1 MQLRHVCQ
9 LQQRSNDSL
18 ELATF
23 KDGMLYSSRKM
34 YHSWS
39 QPFMKQRFAVAIFL
53 VIISCSLA
61 GGFWGSSFSAKAA
74 PAGSTSPNDFLTS
87 FTEALDVI
95 QQTYVEKVGPD
106 KLVYGAIKGMLR
118 ALDPHSSFF
127 DPKEFTRL
135 REDQHSK
142 YFGLGIRVRPL
153 LRDQGRHVIVDPPAI
168 GTPAERKGL
177 RAGDVITRI
186 EGEPIDDWTS
196 DDVVSHLKG
205 PRGTAVNITIER
217 PGVRDPL
224 QFKIERDEIPL
235 ITVPYAFLLRPGIG
249 YVKIDRFSESTSDE
263 LRAKLKE
270 LDSEKLSGLVLDL
283 RDNPGGLLN
292 QAIEVSDFF
301 LPRGDLVVSTKG
313 RAEGSAKAYRAPS
326 SEKIEVPVV
335 VLINRHSASASEIVA
350 GALQDHDRAVIVGE
364 TSFGKGLVQ
373 SIFNLE
379 NDTGMALTTAK
390 YYTPSGRLIQRDY
403 SGSNLEYIM
412 NTNDPATQNTAD
424 REIRTTDSGRKV
436 YGGGGITPDIIEAAR
451 ELNKFEALLASKDVF
466 FQYARRLTAG
476 QVPVASNFKMPLD
489 NAEVPAASQKVPRSV
504 PNLEITDAILADFK
518 AYLTERKVE
527 FTEEDVRN
535 NVDFIKRRIRQEVYT
550 SSFGLQEG
558 FKTAIQGDSQVL
570 KALEAMP
577 EAKTLMT
584 SGHLSP
590 AADNSTR

>member
-1 MQLRHVCQ
+1 
-9 LQQRSNDSL
+9 
-18 ELATF
+18 
-23 KDGMLYSSRKM
+23 
-34 YHSWS
+34 
-39 QPFMKQRFAVAIFL
+39 MKQRFAVLIVL
-53 VIISCSLA
+53 VIVSCSLV
-61 GGFWGSSFSAKAA
+61 GGFLGSSIAAKAA
-74 PAGSTSPNDFLTS
+74 PSSSTSPNDFLNN

-106 KLVYGAIKGMLR
+106 KLVYSAIKGMLR
-118 ALDPHSSFF
+118 MLDPHSSFF
-127 DPKEFTRL
+127 DPKDFTRL

-153 LRDQGRHVIVDPPAI
+153 LRDHGRHVIVEPPSI

-205 PRGTAVNITIER
+205 PRGTTVNITIER
-217 PGVRDPL
+217 PGVRDAL

-235 ITVPYAFLLRPGIG
+235 VTVPYAFMLRPGIG

-270 LDSEKLSGLVLDL
+270 LDSDKLSGLVLDL

-313 RAEGSAKAYRAPS
+313 RAEGSVKAYRAPS
-326 SEKIEVPVV
+326 SEKIQVPVV
-335 VLINRHSASASEIVA
+335 VLINHHSASASEIVA
-350 GALQDHDRAVIVGE
+350 GALQDHDRALIVGE

-403 SGSNLEYIM
+403 SGSTFEYIM
-412 NTNDPATQNTAD
+412 NSNEKITQNTAD

-436 YGGGGITPDIIEAAR
+436 YGGGGITPDIIEPAR
-451 ELNKFEALLASKDVF
+451 ELNKFEAMLASKDVF
-466 FQYARRLTAG
+466 FQYARRLTSG
-476 QVPVASNFKMPLD
+476 QVPAASNFKMPIE
-489 NAEVPAASQKVPRSV
+489 NSEVPASSEKAPKLV

-518 AYLTERKVE
+518 AFLAERKIE
-527 FTEEDVRN
+527 FTVDDVRT

-550 SSFGLQEG
+550 SSFGIQEG
-558 FKTAIQGDSQVL
+558 FKAAIQGDSQVL
-570 KALEAMP
+570 RALDGIP

-590 AADNSTR
+590 AADNSAR